1 MVAGKGDRE
10 PTSIDISPGTGSASL
25 QTTAADYRLAQHRLL
40 YGDGHPS
47 RACLLFGDIAD
58 SQ

>member
-1 MVAGKGDRE
+1 MVAQKGDRE
-10 PTSIDISPGTGSASL
+10 PTPFDISPGTGSASL
-25 QTTAADYRLAQHRLL
+25 QTTAADYRLAQHCLL
-40 YGDGHPS
+40 HGDGHPS

>member
-1 MVAGKGDRE
+1 MVAQKGDRE
-10 PTSIDISPGTGSASL
+10 PTHFDISPGTGSASL

-47 RACLLFGDIAD
+47 QLNLSVG
-58 SQ
+58 